1 MGGKMNYKKFLSFF
15 SVIFLFS
22 STVYSEVN
30 MDRLTNAM
38 SEPENWLTHHKSLDG
53 ARYVELNQINRFNV
67 QNMKVAY
74 TIPLG
79 DIAEGADGLG
89 SHQSTPL
96 VKDGFMY
103 VTGLWDVVYKID
115 LTGKYPSIVW
125 TFDPEND
132 VDVIGNPV
140 TRGAALWGNAVI
152 INTEDGRVI
161 SIDDETGEMNWESV
175 IATEL
180 GEGFR
185 AAPLV
190 ADGVILV
197 HNAFGDWGTR
207 GCV

>member
-1 MGGKMNYKKFLSFF
+1 MNYKKFLSFF

-79 DIAEGADGLG
+79 DIAEGSDGLG

-115 LTGKYPSIVW
+115 LTG
-125 TFDPEND
+125 
-132 VDVIGNPV
+132 
-140 TRGAALWGNAVI
+140 
-152 INTEDGRVI
+152 
-161 SIDDETGEMNWESV
+161 
-175 IATEL
+175 
-180 GEGFR
+180 
-185 AAPLV
+185 
-190 ADGVILV
+190 
-197 HNAFGDWGTR
+197 
-207 GCV
+207 

>member
-1 MGGKMNYKKFLSFF
+1 MNYKKFLSFF

-79 DIAEGADGLG
+79 DIAEGSDGLG

-132 VDVIGNPV
+132 VDV
-140 TRGAALWGNAVI
+140 RGI
-152 INTEDGRVI
+152 IRDSRI
-161 SIDDETGEMNWESV
+161 STFHFRSNSNSDASFASFEVEVNQHKKRERDFSKKDVKGIDIT
-175 IATEL
+175 A
-180 GEGFR
+180 
-185 AAPLV
+185 
-190 ADGVILV
+190 
-197 HNAFGDWGTR
+197 
-207 GCV
+207 